1 MSGIANSS
9 GEGLD
14 KHLRERPKSRQNV
27 PVLAANQFTREIS
40 VIGGARIGIV
50 NATWPFARLVAT
62 STGLSVTTLLDPYD
76 FRPSDV
82 VSLERYGSLPLFSN
96 GIRIVHSRPD
106 YPAKVIF
113 WCFGNPDQLIARIR
127 ETGFMPIAPA
137 NSRIRSRGL
146 AFRWSAVLLFILF
159 WIALFFLNNPKP
171 YLPGNQ
177 PGILTL
183 ASLAFAFLISW
194 GIKRSP
200 ELQKMVLKD
209 GRSVNEV
216 RSFLSLLQMVSGLL
230 LIVFTILLATGA
242 LKFS

>member
-1 MSGIANSS
+1 MVSVSG
-9 GEGLD
+9 
-14 KHLRERPKSRQNV
+14 
-27 PVLAANQFTREIS
+27 ANQVTGEIS

-62 STGLSVTTLLDPYD
+62 AAGLRVTSVFDTYD

-82 VSLERYGSLPLFSN
+82 VSLERYGSIPFFGN
-96 GIRIVHSRPD
+96 GIRIAHSRPD
-106 YPAKVIF
+106 YPAKIVF
-113 WCFGNPDQLIARIR
+113 WCLSNPEELIARIR
-127 ETGFMPIAPA
+127 ETGFAPIAPA

-159 WIALFFLNNPKP
+159 WNGLFFLNNPKP
-171 YLPGNQ
+171 YLPGNK

-183 ASLAFAFLISW
+183 APLAFAFLIGW
-194 GIKRSP
+194 GTKTSP

-230 LIVFTILLATGA
+230 LIVFTILLVAGA
-242 LKFS
+242 LSFS